1 MNWKYSIT
9 LSSFKNIEPLK
20 TTLERM
26 TMLGFDAVEMYGE
39 PDSVDVGSLMDLFHS
54 YNIAISGITG
64 MWGYASKES
73 SGRKLVT
80 RNKSIFFQ
88 TQDYIKKCIELC
100 EKLDGNLFN
109 VCLFSDDSLV
119 QVDKN
124 HARLSESL
132 KRELMSTTIDPL
144 REISLFAKDRGV
156 DLLIEPLNRYST
168 PVCTTSADAMYV
180 VKSIAQENVGLLLDT
195 FHMNIEEDSIE
206 YSIKNSKGLLK
217 HIHLADNNRKMPGFA
232 HINFREIVKAL
243 RELEF
248 DRYISFEPFVPDVY
262 YENDIRSGIELIRSL

>member
-9 LSSFKNIEPLK
+9 LSSFKDIEPLK
-20 TTLERM
+20 TTLERL

-39 PDSVDVGSLMDLFHS
+39 PDSVDVSSILEIFNS
-54 YNIAISGITG
+54 YNIPISGVTG

-80 RNKSIFFQ
+80 RYKSIFSK
-88 TQDYIKKCIELC
+88 TQDYIKKCIVLC
-100 EKLDGNLFN
+100 DKLDGKLFN

-119 QVDKN
+119 EADKN

-132 KRELMSTTIDPL
+132 KRELMSTIIDPL
-144 REISLFAKDRGV
+144 REMSLFAKDRGV

-206 YSIKNSKGLLK
+206 CSIKNSKGLLK

-232 HINFREIVKAL
+232 HINFREIVNAL

-248 DRYISFEPFVPDVY
+248 DGYMSFEPFIPDAH

>member
-1 MNWKYSIT
+1 MNQKYSIT
-9 LSSFKNIEPLK
+9 LSSFKDIEPLEV
-20 TTLERM
+20 TLERM
-26 TMLGFDAVEMYGE
+26 TTLRFDAVEMYGE
-39 PDSVDVGSLMDLFHS
+39 PDSVDVSSILDLFHS
-54 YNIAISGITG
+54 YNIPIIGITG

-73 SGRKLVT
+73 SGRKLIT
-80 RNKSIFFQ
+80 RNKSIFLQ
-88 TQDYIKKCIELC
+88 TQDYIRKCISLC
-100 EKLDGNLFN
+100 EKLDGKLFN

-119 QVDKN
+119 QIDKN

-132 KRELMSTTIDPL
+132 KRELISTIVNPL
-144 REISLFAKDRGV
+144 REISLFAKDRGI

-168 PVCTTSADAMYV
+168 PVCTTSTDAIYL

-206 YSIKNSKGLLK
+206 YSIKKSKGLLK

-232 HINFREIVKAL
+232 HISFREIINAL

-248 DRYISFEPFVPDVY
+248 DGFMSFEPFVPDDH
-262 YENDIRSGIELIRSL
+262 YENDIRSSIELIRSL

>member
-1 MNWKYSIT
+1 MNQKYSIT
-9 LSSFKNIEPLK
+9 LSSFKDIEPLEV
-20 TTLERM
+20 TLERM
-26 TMLGFDAVEMYGE
+26 TMLRFDAVEMYGE
-39 PDSVDVGSLMDLFHS
+39 PDSVDVSSILDLFHS
-54 YNIAISGITG
+54 YNIPIIGITG

-73 SGRKLVT
+73 SRRKLIT
-80 RNKSIFFQ
+80 RNKSIFLQ
-88 TQDYIKKCIELC
+88 TQDYIRKCISLC
-100 EKLDGNLFN
+100 EKLDGKLFN

-119 QVDKN
+119 QIDKN

-132 KRELMSTTIDPL
+132 KRELMSTIVNPL
-144 REISLFAKDRGV
+144 REISIFAKDRGI

-168 PVCTTSADAMYV
+168 PVCTTSTDAIYL

-206 YSIKNSKGLLK
+206 YSIKKSKGLLK

-232 HINFREIVKAL
+232 HISFREIINAL

-248 DRYISFEPFVPDVY
+248 DGFMSFEPFVPDDH
-262 YENDIRSGIELIRSL
+262 YENDIRSSIELIRSL

>member
-9 LSSFKNIEPLK
+9 LSSFKDIEPLK
-20 TTLERM
+20 TTLERL

-39 PDSVDVGSLMDLFHS
+39 PDSVDVSSILDLFNS
-54 YNIAISGITG
+54 YNIPISGVTG

-80 RNKSIFFQ
+80 RNKSIFSK
-88 TQDYIKKCIELC
+88 TQDYIKKCIVLC
-100 EKLDGNLFN
+100 DKLDGKLFN

-119 QVDKN
+119 EADKN

-132 KRELMSTTIDPL
+132 KWELMSTIIDPL
-144 REISLFAKDRGV
+144 REMSLFAKDRGV

-206 YSIKNSKGLLK
+206 CSIKNSKGLLK

-232 HINFREIVKAL
+232 HINFREIVNAL

-248 DRYISFEPFVPDVY
+248 DGYMSFEPFIPDAH